1 MSRLSLIR
9 LSLLSI
15 STYNKVRLIKILNI
29 GIFISIFALIAS
41 FVSIYYENKIDKI
54 EKKIIIEDINK
65 LVFSNSLSETTKY
78 LNETKFLLNLNTN
91 KLNTNLF
98 LSFLSDDKKFKKI
111 FNERDLYYVP
121 YFKYKNQITNNNK
134 LILKSLKDS
143 ILVSDQEK
151 DLTKI
156 KQFKKKQEDIDETIK
171 DLQFKINLHHKKY
184 ESVLNTDKLG
194 FHFERIPFYKGYN
207 DFNKIQKE
215 ILSMQINFF
224 YDFNY
229 PYFTEKSIHFEKR
242 KKSYL
247 NQISI
252 NSKLESRIIFFA
264 FLIQVSIFIISQFFE
279 LTLDQFIRRKKNAKR
294 N

>member
-156 KQFKKKQEDIDETIK
+156 KQFKKKTRR
-171 DLQFKINLHHKKY
+171 Y
-184 ESVLNTDKLG
+184 
-194 FHFERIPFYKGYN
+194 RR
-207 DFNKIQKE
+207 
-215 ILSMQINFF
+215 
-224 YDFNY
+224 NY
-229 PYFTEKSIHFEKR
+229 
-242 KKSYL
+242 
-247 NQISI
+247 
-252 NSKLESRIIFFA
+252 
-264 FLIQVSIFIISQFFE
+264 
-279 LTLDQFIRRKKNAKR
+279 
-294 N
+294 